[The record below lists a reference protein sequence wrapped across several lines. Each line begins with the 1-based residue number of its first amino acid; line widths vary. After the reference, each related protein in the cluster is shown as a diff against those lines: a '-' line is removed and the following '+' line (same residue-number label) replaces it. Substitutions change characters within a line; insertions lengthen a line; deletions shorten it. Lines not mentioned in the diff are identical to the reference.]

1 MVEEKGVILT
11 TYTHRVHSTPSVFQ
25 QNHNDEPVSSS
36 YLDEKVPV
44 PEEDGEVNQ
53 PWITY
58 ANLC

>member
-1 MVEEKGVILT
+1 MVEEKGVIQT
-11 TYTHRVHSTPSVFQ
+11 TYTHRVHSTPSVFL
-25 QNHNDEPVSSS
+25 QNHNDEPVSST

-58 ANLC
+58 ANLS